1 MPMNYKTENGFGLG
15 RWFYAQKKLLQE
27 NSSKLSDERKKLL
40 RQLLDDSNEKP
51 IPKVVAMSSRKDQWQ
66 MRLDSVKEY
75 QKEYGTLNIP
85 AKYKTEDGF
94 WLGRWWYLQKKLLKE
109 TPEKLKT
116 ERIRMLEELMA
127 GEHKAILPES
137 A

>member
-1 MPMNYKTENGFGLG
+1 
-15 RWFYAQKKLLQE
+15 
-27 NSSKLSDERKKLL
+27 
-40 RQLLDDSNEKP
+40 
-51 IPKVVAMSSRKDQWQ
+51 

>member
-1 MPMNYKTENGFGLG
+1 MG

-40 RQLLDDSNEKP
+40 RQLLDDRNEKP
-51 IPKVVAMSSRKDQWQ
+51 IQKVVAMSSRKDQWQ